1 MQYCGVRLF
10 KAENLPHNFKVQMI
24 NIYEVPNLIED
35 LKQLP
40 RYFDPRD
47 TLGGVNNRHIPRL
60 EQKFATR
67 TSKSAI
73 AVNHC
78 TNGLYLALSKYSPTT
93 VVVPSIVFFGVI
105 GSITQAGHKVFFAPV
120 DTTGNMDVSQIDFS
134 KLPDDVII
142 MNVHMNSRVVD
153 LRNTDKIVIEDAAS
167 SYGTCYF
174 DGVDLVAG
182 TPHDAVISF
191 SYGKPLTAGEGGMIF
206 TKDNERYYRTK
217 RYCGLD
223 ELQGDYGIGTF
234 DVHNSN
240 MKFPFTAMGAALV
253 TLQLKNFNRRL
264 EYRRHFAANLDNIT
278 KDFNQVQSYQLGNC
292 LTYMMRFDSEENRNL
307 AKDFL
312 ADNGV
317 QSYFNH
323 PPAHLFSGFKDY
335 AKHENVD
342 DSCHDYYSRVL
353 HVACREL
360 PPEEDEI
367 FIDAM
372 SKVSS
377 ILK

>member
-1 MQYCGVRLF
+1 
-10 KAENLPHNFKVQMI
+10 MI
-24 NIYEVPNLIED
+24 NIYEIPDLVDNLK
-35 LKQLP
+35 LMH
-40 RYFDPRD
+40 RFFDPRD
-47 TLGGVNNRHIPRL
+47 TLGGVNNRHIPKL
-60 EQKFATR
+60 EQKFASD
-67 TSKSAI
+67 TSKHAI

-78 TNGLYLALSKYSPTT
+78 TNGLYLALARFSPTV

-105 GSITQAGHKVFFAPV
+105 GSITQAGHRVYFAPV
-120 DTTGNMDVSQIDFS
+120 DHTGNLDISQIDFTA
-134 KLPDDVII
+134 LPADTIV

-153 LRNTDKIVIEDAAS
+153 LRGLERTVIEDAAS
-167 SYGTCYF
+167 AYGTCYE
-174 DGVDLVAG
+174 DSTDLITG

-206 TKDNERYYRTK
+206 TNDNERYYRTK

-223 ELQGDYGIGTF
+223 ELEGAYGLSTF
-234 DVHNSN
+234 DVHQSN
-240 MKFPFTAMGAALV
+240 MKFPFTALGAALV
-253 TLQLKNFNRRL
+253 TLQLKKFNQRL

-323 PPAHLFSGFKDY
+323 PPAHLFTGFKDY

-360 PPEEDEI
+360 PPEEDEV
-367 FIDAM
+367 FIKAM
-372 SKVSS
+372 TKVSS
-377 ILK
+377 VLK